1 MLGTMQLNNQS
12 NTDFLDAD
20 IAAAASK
27 TNNQQQA
34 PFIEKKK
41 IKLLP
46 TYDNPLPHSNLKSHR
61 SNESLSPTGT
71 KKVQTMR
78 QKLNIEGIDSLNMS
92 WDSGMAPGNKD
103 PTAKSNNAMGVT
115 QHAKLTKMV
124 N

>member
-12 NTDFLDAD
+12 NTDFLDGD
-20 IAAAASK
+20 IVAAASK

-46 TYDNPLPHSNLKSHR
+46 TYDNPLPHSNLKSHL

-71 KKVQTMR
+71 KKVQPMR

-92 WDSGMAPGNKD
+92 WDSGMPGNKD
-103 PTAKSNNAMGVT
+103 QTTKLNNAMVAT

>member
-20 IAAAASK
+20 IVAAASK

-46 TYDNPLPHSNLKSHR
+46 TYDNPLPHSNLKSHL
-61 SNESLSPTGT
+61 SNKSLSPTGT
-71 KKVQTMR
+71 KKVQPMR

-92 WDSGMAPGNKD
+92 WDSGMPGNKD
-103 PTAKSNNAMGVT
+103 HMANSNNAMVVT

>member
-12 NTDFLDAD
+12 NTDFLDGD
-20 IAAAASK
+20 IVAAASK

-46 TYDNPLPHSNLKSHR
+46 TYDNPLPHSNLKSHL

-71 KKVQTMR
+71 KKVQPMR

-92 WDSGMAPGNKD
+92 WDSGMPGNKD
-103 PTAKSNNAMGVT
+103 QTAKSNNAMVAT

>member
-12 NTDFLDAD
+12 NTDFLDGD
-20 IAAAASK
+20 IVAAASK

-46 TYDNPLPHSNLKSHR
+46 TYDNPLPHSNLKSHL

-71 KKVQTMR
+71 KKVQPMR

-92 WDSGMAPGNKD
+92 WDSGMASGRNGLN
-103 PTAKSNNAMGVT
+103 ANMNNTMMAT
-115 QHAKLTKMV
+115 
-124 N
+124 